1 MSEVE
6 SRQYLKKAHRLNE
19 QIRDKRERI
28 DHLKGLLMS
37 IGATDYSKDRV
48 QTSQNN
54 EASFA
59 NIIANLDET
68 EQQLNDDVLKLCILQ
83 REISQAIDAVDDV
96 DCSLVLSKRY
106 LLMKDWEQIADEM
119 GYGIRQIFRI
129 HKKALNIFEVPEN
142 MSHHVI

>member
-1 MSEVE
+1 
-6 SRQYLKKAHRLNE
+6 
-19 QIRDKRERI
+19 
-28 DHLKGLLMS
+28 MS